1 MSAWLSSLC
10 FERTNV
16 DWGKA
21 STVMALVT
29 GFSKKIG
36 FYLMLMT
43 ILENLGIACDT
54 LRNMDFE
61 QNIKRDRC
69 FKPDKLDKP

>member
-1 MSAWLSSLC
+1 
-10 FERTNV
+10 
-16 DWGKA
+16 
-21 STVMALVT
+21 MALVT
-29 GFSKKIG
+29 GFSKKLG

-61 QNIKRDRC
+61 KNTKRDRC
-69 FKPDKLDKP
+69 FKPDKLDKL